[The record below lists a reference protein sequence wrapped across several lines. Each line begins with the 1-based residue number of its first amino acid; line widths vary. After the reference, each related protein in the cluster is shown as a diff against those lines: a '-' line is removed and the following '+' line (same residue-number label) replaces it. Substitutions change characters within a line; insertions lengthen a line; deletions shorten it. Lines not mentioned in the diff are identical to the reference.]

1 MGMDMGNT
9 DGHMEAQLRAWTDE
23 HSRRASHK
31 GAALTCTHTELDSRG
46 GSRVRKGAS
55 LFGSPVRRGTVARQL
70 FAPPPRRGG
79 GEKQQHP
86 PDRSE
91 QFALGLCA
99 GEGRSPAPTDT
110 PGAVIMGDLVVLLAD
125 SIAVMRQPARA
136 RSGEVV

>member
-1 MGMDMGNT
+1 M
-9 DGHMEAQLRAWTDE
+9 H
-23 HSRRASHK
+23 
-31 GAALTCTHTELDSRG
+31 THRIRLEGRLPSA
-46 GSRVRKGAS
+46 KGAS
-55 LFGSPVRRGTVARQL
+55 LFGSPARRGTVARQS

-79 GEKQQHP
+79 GEEQQHP

>member
-23 HSRRASHK
+23 RFAASFSQGGRPDMH
-31 GAALTCTHTELDSRG
+31 THRIRLEGRLPSA
-46 GSRVRKGAS
+46 KGAS
-55 LFGSPVRRGTVARQL
+55 LFGSPARRGTVARQS

-79 GEKQQHP
+79 GEEQQHP